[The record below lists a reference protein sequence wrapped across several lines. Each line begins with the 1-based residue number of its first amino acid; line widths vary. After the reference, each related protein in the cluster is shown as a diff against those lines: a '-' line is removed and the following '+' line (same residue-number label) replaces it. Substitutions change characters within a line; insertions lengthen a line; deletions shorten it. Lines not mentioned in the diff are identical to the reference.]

1 VRAVA
6 PPAADWPG
14 GQLLLE
20 LTSTDTD
27 GRRPLEPVDGRVGVY
42 VCGVTPYDTTHVGH
56 LFTFASFDVLI
67 RYLRYRGHAVTYV
80 QNVTDVDDDMMRKA
94 KELGT
99 TWTALAD
106 DQVGQLVRDMQAL
119 NIALPDHFPKA
130 SEQIDGILTMVGAL
144 VRQGRAY
151 AVNGNVYYDVRADA
165 TFGPPSDL
173 PDYAA
178 MLAVANERGNTPG
191 DPNKRDPL
199 DFVLW
204 QQSASGEPWWE
215 SPWGPGRPG
224 WHIECSAMAYRYLGP
239 TVDIHGGGSDL
250 IFPHHACERV
260 QSERFTGVR
269 PFVRF
274 WLHAGMVRLAGEKM
288 SKSLGNL
295 ILARNL
301 VHEYPSNAIRLA
313 LANHH
318 YREAWDWEDA
328 DLPTMQ
334 EWDRVFAQALQPRP
348 EGATPMAVVPALQEG
363 ILAAFDDD
371 MNSSAAIQR
380 LLDLARAV
388 LAAPAGSDV
397 GAAQKALRDLTGVLG
412 LRYPEAGTVSR

>member
-1 VRAVA
+1 M
-6 PPAADWPG
+6 
-14 GQLLLE
+14 E

-27 GRRPLEPVDGRVGVY
+27 GRRPFEPVGGRVGVY
-42 VCGVTPYDTTHVGH
+42 VCRVTPYDTTHVGH

-94 KELGT
+94 RELGT

-119 NIALPDHFPKA
+119 NIRLPDHFPKA

-151 AVNGNVYYDVRADA
+151 AANGNVYYDVRADA

-173 PDYAA
+173 PEYAE

-204 QQSASGEPWWE
+204 QQSAPGEPWWE

-260 QSERFTGVR
+260 QSERFTGVQ

-295 ILARNL
+295 VLARNL
-301 VHEYPSNAIRLA
+301 VQEYPSNAIRLA

-328 DLPTMQ
+328 GLPTMQ
-334 EWDRVFAQALQPRP
+334 EWDRVCAAALMMRP
-348 EGATPMAVVPALQEG
+348 VGTAPLAALPAVQER

-371 MNSSAAIQR
+371 MNTSAATQR
-380 LLDLARAV
+380 LLDLARAI
-388 LAAPAGSDV
+388 LTAPAGTDV
-397 GAAQKALRDLTGVLG
+397 GAAQRALRDLTGVLG
-412 LRYPEAGTVSR
+412 LRYPEAATM

>member
-1 VRAVA
+1 
-6 PPAADWPG
+6 
-14 GQLLLE
+14 
-20 LTSTDTD
+20 
-27 GRRPLEPVDGRVGVY
+27 
-42 VCGVTPYDTTHVGH
+42 
-56 LFTFASFDVLI
+56 
-67 RYLRYRGHAVTYV
+67 
-80 QNVTDVDDDMMRKA
+80 
-94 KELGT
+94 LGT

-119 NIALPDHFPKA
+119 NIRLPDHFPKA

-151 AVNGNVYYDVRADA
+151 AANGNVYYDVRADA

-204 QQSASGEPWWE
+204 QQSAPGEPWWD

-239 TVDIHGGGSDL
+239 TVDIHDGGSDL

-260 QSERFTGVR
+260 QSERFTGVQ

-295 ILARNL
+295 VLARNL
-301 VHEYPSNAIRLA
+301 VQEYPSNAIRLT

-328 DLPTMQ
+328 GLPTMQ
-334 EWDRVFAQALQPRP
+334 EWDRVCAAALMMRP
-348 EGATPMAVVPALQEG
+348 VGTAPLAALPALQQH
-363 ILAAFDDD
+363 ILTAFDDD
-371 MNSSAAIQR
+371 MNTSAAIQR
-380 LLDLARAV
+380 LLDLARAI
-388 LAAPAGSDV
+388 LASPAETDV
-397 GAAQKALRDLTGVLG
+397 GAAQRTLRDLTSVLG
-412 LRYPEAGTVSR
+412 LRYPEAATV